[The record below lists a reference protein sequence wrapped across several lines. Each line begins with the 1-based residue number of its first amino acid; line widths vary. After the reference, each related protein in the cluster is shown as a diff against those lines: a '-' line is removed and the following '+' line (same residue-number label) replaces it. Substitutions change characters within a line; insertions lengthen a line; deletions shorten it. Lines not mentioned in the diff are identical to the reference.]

1 MRSRAKVAG
10 LPQVVSVS
18 ELTRYIKRLFDTD
31 GMLRGLFVR
40 GEVSNFKRHSSG
52 HLYFT
57 LKDEHSSIRCVM
69 FRSNAQSLVFSP
81 ENGMMV
87 VAAGY
92 VTVYERD
99 GQYQLYVEHLQPDG
113 LGAFYLAFEQLKTR
127 LAAEGLFDNAR
138 KRRIPALPRK
148 VGVITSMR
156 GAAIRDIISVSRRR
170 FPGVKIVVADV
181 LVQGEE
187 APAQIRRALDLMSRV
202 EGVDVIIVGR
212 GGGSIEELW
221 AFNDEGLARAIAACP
236 VPVISAVGHETDF
249 TIADFVADVR
259 APTPSAAA
267 VMAVPDAAEV
277 KTRLK
282 ETLSG
287 MALRLGRRLQSER
300 SRLRLMTSRPPLAR
314 PIDIVLERRQ
324 RLDDAGRRLAAGI
337 RSFVRQC
344 ASRRDVVVGRLDALS
359 PIGVLARGY
368 SICRRSADGAVVSRA
383 DQVDVG
389 EDIRVTFL
397 DGEVGG
403 RVTWK
408 EAGR

>member
-1 MRSRAKVAG
+1 
-10 LPQVVSVS
+10 
-18 ELTRYIKRLFDTD
+18 
-31 GMLRGLFVR
+31 
-40 GEVSNFKRHSSG
+40 
-52 HLYFT
+52 
-57 LKDEHSSIRCVM
+57 
-69 FRSNAQSLVFSP
+69 
-81 ENGMMV
+81 
-87 VAAGY
+87 
-92 VTVYERD
+92 
-99 GQYQLYVEHLQPDG
+99 
-113 LGAFYLAFEQLKTR
+113 
-127 LAAEGLFDNAR
+127 
-138 KRRIPALPRK
+138 
-148 VGVITSMR
+148 
-156 GAAIRDIISVSRRR
+156 
-170 FPGVKIVVADV
+170 
-181 LVQGEE
+181 
-187 APAQIRRALDLMSRV
+187 
-202 EGVDVIIVGR
+202 VIIVGR

>member
-1 MRSRAKVAG
+1 VRSRAKVAG

-187 APAQIRRALDLMSRV
+187 APAQIRRA
-202 EGVDVIIVGR
+202 
-212 GGGSIEELW
+212 W
-221 AFNDEGLARAIAACP
+221 
-236 VPVISAVGHETDF
+236 T
-249 TIADFVADVR
+249 
-259 APTPSAAA
+259 
-267 VMAVPDAAEV
+267 
-277 KTRLK
+277 
-282 ETLSG
+282 
-287 MALRLGRRLQSER
+287 
-300 SRLRLMTSRPPLAR
+300 
-314 PIDIVLERRQ
+314 
-324 RLDDAGRRLAAGI
+324 
-337 RSFVRQC
+337 
-344 ASRRDVVVGRLDALS
+344 
-359 PIGVLARGY
+359 
-368 SICRRSADGAVVSRA
+368 
-383 DQVDVG
+383 
-389 EDIRVTFL
+389 
-397 DGEVGG
+397 
-403 RVTWK
+403 
-408 EAGR
+408 